1 MTERRWTLLY
11 DGDCSFCQVCTAI
24 VLANDRRRRLR
35 PVPLDTP
42 SASELLPGM
51 DPAARM
57 ASWHLVA
64 PDGRTW
70 SGGAAVAPLLRL
82 LPGGGPA
89 ATVAERIPGV
99 VDAAYRWAVRHR
111 RRLGRLI
118 PSRAK
123 RWSVRRIAIAEG
135 L

>member
-1 MTERRWTLLY
+1 VTWTLLY
-11 DGDCSFCQVCTAI
+11 DQDCSFCRVCTAV
-24 VLANDRRRRLR
+24 VLVKDRRRLLR
-35 PVPLDTP
+35 PVPLR
-42 SASELLPGM
+42 
-51 DPAARM
+51 DPAATALLPQM
-57 ASWHLVA
+57 DDDVLLASWHLVA
-64 PDGRTW
+64 PDGREW

-89 ATVAERIPGV
+89 ASVAERFPGA
-99 VDAAYRWAVRHR
+99 VDAAYRWTVRHR

-123 RWSVRRIAIAEG
+123 RWAIRRIAIAQG